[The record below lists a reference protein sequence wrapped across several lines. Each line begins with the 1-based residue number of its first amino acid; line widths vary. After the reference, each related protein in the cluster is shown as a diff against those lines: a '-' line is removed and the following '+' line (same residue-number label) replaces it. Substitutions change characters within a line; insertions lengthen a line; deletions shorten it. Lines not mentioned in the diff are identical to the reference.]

1 MCQALGISR
10 QSYYYEPRSQKD
22 EAALEEQVVNSFSQS
37 RKNYGSRKLKHELIN
52 FGLMISRRKIRKIMK
67 KHGLHS
73 TYTKLKYR
81 HHPSGVNESKVTN
94 ILNREFEATKPLE
107 KVVTDLTYVR
117 VGNKWYYVC
126 LILDL
131 YNREIIGFSSGP
143 NKSAELVKEAFQR
156 IPYALNKIE
165 LFHTD
170 RGKEFDNQ
178 LIDQIL
184 KTFDIQRSLSKKG
197 CPYDNAVAE
206 STYKSFKVEF
216 VYSNVFKTEQEL
228 ATELFDYVN
237 WWNNWRLHGALD
249 YKTPRAYKEE
259 IGEACLEGEH
269 KYDNVR

>member
-1 MCQALGISR
+1 
-10 QSYYYEPRSQKD
+10 
-22 EAALEEQVVNSFSQS
+22 
-37 RKNYGSRKLKHELIN
+37 
-52 FGLMISRRKIRKIMK
+52 MK
-67 KHGLHS
+67 KHGLNS
-73 TYTKLKYR
+73 TYAKLKYR
-81 HHPSGVNESKVTN
+81 YHPSGVNESKVTN

-131 YNREIIGFSSGP
+131 YNREIIGSSSGP

-216 VYSNVFKTEQEL
+216 VYSNVFKTE
-228 ATELFDYVN
+228 
-237 WWNNWRLHGALD
+237 
-249 YKTPRAYKEE
+249 EE

>member
-1 MCQALGISR
+1 MCQSLGISR
-10 QSYYYEPRSQKD
+10 QTYYYEPRSQKD
-22 EAALEEQVVNSFSQS
+22 ESALEKQVVHSFSQS
-37 RKNYGSRKLKHELIN
+37 RKNYGSRKLKKELIH

-67 KHGLHS
+67 KHELHS
-73 TYTKLKYR
+73 NYTKQKCHHYR
-81 HHPSGVNESKVTN
+81 SGVNESKVAN
-94 ILNREFEATKPLE
+94 VLNREFEASKPLE

-117 VGNKWYYVC
+117 VGKKWHYVC

-143 NKSAELVKEAFQR
+143 NKSAALVKEAFQR

-178 LIDQIL
+178 LIDRIL

-216 VYSNVFKTEQEL
+216 IYSTIFKTEQEL
-228 ATELFDYVN
+228 AIELFDYVN

-249 YKTPRAYKEE
+249 YKTPIAYKKE
-259 IGEACLEGEH
+259 IGEASLEG
-269 KYDNVR
+269 KLK